1 MVQSVLLGGMVL
13 LSVLLIIS
21 LIRKPIE
28 GKVKNPCKFKILPPK
43 YRVEGT
49 KKYASFYIIVEKK
62 HRYFINVPFGFK
74 FFSKNPFKID
84 VKIFYSVPDEPR
96 ELILDQPVK
105 FNPLIKD
112 ESVHFITYITNVITG
127 RILMEIEMEVD
138 EGAPEVEFEIREN
151 SVCKLLKEQK
161 LKLEFPQ

>member
-1 MVQSVLLGGMVL
+1 MVQSVLLGVMVL

-43 YRVEGT
+43 YRVDGT
-49 KKYASFYIIVEKK
+49 KKYASFCIIVEKK

-74 FFSKNPFKID
+74 LFSKNPFKLDIK
-84 VKIFYSVPDEPR
+84 VFYSVPDEPR
-96 ELILDQPVK
+96 EMILDQDVN

-127 RILMEIEMEVD
+127 RILMEIELEVE
-138 EGAPEVEFEIREN
+138 EGNPEMEFEIREN
-151 SVCKLLKEQK
+151 SVCRLIKDQK
-161 LKLEFPQ
+161 LKLVFPQ